1 MIPVVLS
8 GGAGTRLWPVSR
20 EAFPKPFMRL
30 GNGPSLLQR
39 TLARAAPLADGHACI
54 VTNEAYAFKT
64 RDEIGAVEGL
74 GSVRTTQLLEPT
86 GRNTAPA
93 VALAALWARSID
105 PDGVMLVLPADHLI
119 PDEAAFRTAARAAEA
134 IAREGEIVLF
144 GIHPTGPETGFGY
157 LELGEALGDGGYRV
171 ARFTEKPSAEKA
183 AEFVASG
190 RFAWNSG
197 MFCFSVPTILK
208 AFREHAPDVLDAAEK
223 VWAAAGE
230 GAGQDESGGASAS
243 TASTT
248 STEIRLDAEA
258 FAAMPDI
265 SIDYAIM
272 ERADHVV
279 AVRAGFGWSDI
290 GSWRAIAEQLPC
302 DESGNTAVG
311 EVMTVGTTNTHIQT
325 EDRLVAA
332 VGVKDLLIVDTPDA
346 LLVADKG
353 ACQDVREIVGRL
365 KAASHEAALIHR
377 TVARPW
383 GTYTVLHEG
392 PRFKIKRI
400 EVKPG
405 QQLSMQM
412 HHHRSEHWVVV
423 SGTALVTCGE
433 RKSMLSANES
443 TYIPIGTR
451 HRLENPGKVDL
462 VMIEVQCGEYLGEDD
477 IVRFD
482 DLYGRA

>member
-20 EAFPKPFMRL
+20 EAFPKPFIRL
-30 GNGPSLLQR
+30 GDGPSLLQR
-39 TLARAAPLADGHACI
+39 TLARAAPLADGHACV

-64 RDEIGAVEGL
+64 RDEIAAVPGL
-74 GSVRTTQLLEPT
+74 GAVRTTQLLEPS

-93 VALAALWARSID
+93 VAIAALWAQSID
-105 PDGVMLVLPADHLI
+105 PEGVMLVLPADHLI
-119 PDEAAFRTAARAAEA
+119 PDELAFQTAARAAEA
-134 IAREGEIVLF
+134 IARTGEIVLF
-144 GIHPTGPETGFGY
+144 GIQPTGPETGFGY
-157 LELGEALGDGGYRV
+157 LELGEALGAGGYRV
-171 ARFTEKPSAEKA
+171 VRFTEKPDA
-183 AEFVASG
+183 ARAAAFVASG

-208 AFREHAPDVLDAAEK
+208 AFREHAPDVLEAAEK
-223 VWAAAGE
+223 AWATVGERDDAG
-230 GAGQDESGGASAS
+230 
-243 TASTT
+243 
-248 STEIRLDAEA
+248 EIRLDADA
-258 FAAMPDI
+258 FAAMPNI

-272 ERADHVV
+272 ERAERVV

-332 VGVKDLLIVDTPDA
+332 VGVSDLLIVDTPDA
-346 LLVADKG
+346 LLVASKD
-353 ACQDVREIVGRL
+353 ACQDVREIVARL
-365 KAASHEAALIHR
+365 KGSSHEAAVIHR

-383 GTYTVLHEG
+383 GTYTVLHQG

-400 EVKPG
+400 EVKPA

-423 SGTALVTCGE
+423 SGTAVVTCGDE
-433 RKSMLSANES
+433 KSLLSANES

-482 DLYGRA
+482 DRYGRT

>member
-1 MIPVVLS
+1 MDSNGAETAWPRRPSPRPLTAAPIAGELFPMIPVVLS

-39 TLARAAPLADGHACI
+39 TLSRAAPLADGHACI

-64 RDEIGAVEGL
+64 RDEIAAVKGL
-74 GSVRTTQLLEPT
+74 ASVRTTQLLEPT

-93 VALAALWARSID
+93 VAVAALWARSID
-105 PDGVMLVLPADHLI
+105 PEGVMLVLPADHLI
-119 PDEAAFRTAARAAEA
+119 PDEAAFQTAARAAEA
-134 IAREGEIVLF
+134 IARQGEIVLF

-157 LELGEALGDGGYRV
+157 LELGEALGNGGYRV
-171 ARFTEKPSAEKA
+171 ARFTEKPDAEKA

-197 MFCFSVPTILK
+197 MFCFSVTTILE
-208 AFREHAPDVLDAAEK
+208 AFREHAPDVLEAAEK
-223 VWAAAGE
+223 VWAAAAD
-230 GAGQDESGGASAS
+230 GAVNDPPHGAPGASAS
-243 TASTT
+243 
-248 STEIRLDAEA
+248 EIRLDAEA

-290 GSWRAIAEQLPC
+290 GSWRAIAEQLPS
-302 DESGNTAVG
+302 DERGNTAIG
-311 EVMTVGTTNTHIQT
+311 EVMTVGTRNTHIQT

-332 VGVKDLLIVDTPDA
+332 VGVDNLLIVDTPDA
-346 LLVADKG
+346 LLVADKS

-433 RKSMLSANES
+433 TRSLLSANES

-451 HRLENPGKVDL
+451 HRL
-462 VMIEVQCGEYLGEDD
+462 
-477 IVRFD
+477 
-482 DLYGRA
+482 

>member
-39 TLARAAPLADGHACI
+39 TLSRAAPLADGHACI

-64 RDEIGAVEGL
+64 RDEIAAVKGL
-74 GSVRTTQLLEPT
+74 ASVRTTQLLEPT

-93 VALAALWARSID
+93 VAVAALWARSID
-105 PDGVMLVLPADHLI
+105 PEGVMLVLPADHLI
-119 PDEAAFRTAARAAEA
+119 PDEAAFQTAARAAEA
-134 IAREGEIVLF
+134 IARQGEIVLF

-157 LELGEALGDGGYRV
+157 LELGEALGNGGYRV
-171 ARFTEKPSAEKA
+171 ARFTEKPDAEKA

-197 MFCFSVPTILK
+197 MFCFSVTTILE
-208 AFREHAPDVLDAAEK
+208 AFREHAPDVLEAAEK
-223 VWAAAGE
+223 VWAAAAD
-230 GAGQDESGGASAS
+230 GAVNDPPHGAPGASAS
-243 TASTT
+243 
-248 STEIRLDAEA
+248 EIRLDAEA

-290 GSWRAIAEQLPC
+290 GSWRAIAEQLPS
-302 DESGNTAVG
+302 DERGNTAIG
-311 EVMTVGTTNTHIQT
+311 EVMTVGTRNTHIQT

-332 VGVKDLLIVDTPDA
+332 VGVDNLLIVDTPDA
-346 LLVADKG
+346 LLVADKS

-433 RKSMLSANES
+433 KRSLLSANES
-443 TYIPIGTR
+443 TYSPIGTR

-482 DLYGRA
+482 DRYGRA

>member
-1 MIPVVLS
+1 MDSNGAETAWPRRPSPRPLTAAPIAGELFPMIPVVLS

-39 TLARAAPLADGHACI
+39 TLSRAAPLADGHACI

-64 RDEIGAVEGL
+64 RDEIAAVKGL
-74 GSVRTTQLLEPT
+74 ASVRTTQLLEPT

-93 VALAALWARSID
+93 VAVAALWARSID
-105 PDGVMLVLPADHLI
+105 PEGVMLVLPADHLI
-119 PDEAAFRTAARAAEA
+119 PDEAAFQTAARAAEA
-134 IAREGEIVLF
+134 IARQGEIVLF

-157 LELGEALGDGGYRV
+157 LELGEALGNGGYRV

-223 VWAAAGE
+223 VWAAARE
-230 GAGQDESGGASAS
+230 AAGQGEAAGTSA
-243 TASTT
+243 A
-248 STEIRLDAEA
+248 TEIPHAAEA
-258 FAAMPDI
+258 FAATPDI

-332 VGVKDLLIVDTPDA
+332 VGVKDLLIVDT
-346 LLVADKG
+346 
-353 ACQDVREIVGRL
+353 
-365 KAASHEAALIHR
+365 
-377 TVARPW
+377 
-383 GTYTVLHEG
+383 
-392 PRFKIKRI
+392 
-400 EVKPG
+400 
-405 QQLSMQM
+405 
-412 HHHRSEHWVVV
+412 
-423 SGTALVTCGE
+423 
-433 RKSMLSANES
+433 
-443 TYIPIGTR
+443 
-451 HRLENPGKVDL
+451 
-462 VMIEVQCGEYLGEDD
+462 
-477 IVRFD
+477 
-482 DLYGRA
+482 